1 MKRAGEI
8 FRYSCLQSQP
18 AASVCAVVQPH
29 CSGNGHSRG
38 GRPDQ
43 SACFSTMRTFY
54 LERKKKSASLEE
66 KLNGLSVILL
76 YQQTNTKKVK
86 WGIFCVEHNHFS
98 PRAPHTP
105 LHSGKSVY
113 CPLLD
118 FREFLYNKFC
128 FSLARTVSEV
138 HLRTSQTSGRAAT
151 VPRATLRDPLK
162 QRKRIKKI
170 KRALH
175 LVCMSTT
182 ITPPVL

>member
-8 FRYSCLQSQP
+8 FRYSRLQSQP

-54 LERKKKSASLEE
+54 LERKKKKSASLEE

-86 WGIFCVEHNHFS
+86 
-98 PRAPHTP
+98 
-105 LHSGKSVY
+105 
-113 CPLLD
+113 
-118 FREFLYNKFC
+118 
-128 FSLARTVSEV
+128 
-138 HLRTSQTSGRAAT
+138 
-151 VPRATLRDPLK
+151 
-162 QRKRIKKI
+162 
-170 KRALH
+170 
-175 LVCMSTT
+175 
-182 ITPPVL
+182 